1 MDGLTCLCMDGHMD
15 GQRAKYYVYK
25 NLVIERVIEG
35 EIELASER

>member
-1 MDGLTCLCMDGHMD
+1 MDGLTCLCMDGHLD

-35 EIELASER
+35 EIELASE